1 MDALSLNFKEPRK
14 EDSFLED
21 IISVEHLAYV
31 YPDLD
36 GQKGTQVFENLNL
49 TIESGS
55 FVAILGTNGC
65 GKSTLAKHFNSIL
78 LPSGGKVYVDG
89 IDTSD
94 LNRVMAVRRCVGM
107 VFQNPDNQIVANVV
121 EEDVAF
127 GPENIGVAAPEIRR
141 RVDKA
146 LKQVGMYE
154 YREHAPHLLS
164 GGQKQRVAIA
174 GVIAL
179 EPKCIVLDEPTAML
193 DPRGRR
199 DVMETVEKLNREKGI
214 TVVLI
219 THHMDEAAQARRV
232 IVLDKGKVAADGT
245 PKQVFSQVEML
256 HKLGLAAPDSV
267 ELCWALRQKG
277 FDLPLDALTP
287 EECAQALSDWL
298 KT

>member
-1 MDALSLNFKEPRK
+1 MSE
-14 EDSFLED
+14 
-21 IISVEHLAYV
+21 IISVEHLAYT
-31 YPDLD
+31 YPGVEDTP
-36 GQKGTQVFENLNL
+36 GIPVFEDMNLK
-49 TIESGS
+49 IQEGS

-78 LPSGGKVYVDG
+78 VPTSGKVYVCG
-89 IDTSD
+89 IDTSNED
-94 LNRVMAVRRCVGM
+94 RIMTVRRNVGM

-127 GPENIGVAAPEIRR
+127 GPENLGIASPEIRR

-164 GGQKQRVAIA
+164 GGQKQRIAIA

-193 DPRGRR
+193 DPRGRA
-199 DVMETVEKLNREKGI
+199 DVMETILRLNREKGI

-219 THHMDEAAQARRV
+219 THHMDEAAMAQRV
-232 IVLDKGKVAADGT
+232 LVLHQGKVLSDGT
-245 PKQVFSQVEML
+245 PKEVFSQVEKL
-256 HKLGLAAPDSV
+256 HTIGLAAPETV
-267 ELCWALRQKG
+267 ELCWELNKKG
-277 FDLPLDALTP
+277 YRLPLDELNP
-287 EECAQALSDWL
+287 QECAQVLRDWL

>member
-1 MDALSLNFKEPRK
+1 M
-14 EDSFLED
+14 ED
-21 IISVEHLAYV
+21 IISVENLAYA

-78 LPSGGKVYVDG
+78 LPSGGKVYVNG

-94 LNRVMAVRRCVGM
+94 LNRIMAVRRCVGM

-127 GPENIGVAAPEIRR
+127 GPENLGVAAPEIRR
-141 RVDKA
+141 RVDRA

-174 GVIAL
+174 GIIAL

-193 DPRGRR
+193 DPRGRA
-199 DVMETVEKLNREKGI
+199 DVMQTVEKLNREKGI

-219 THHMDEAAQARRV
+219 THHMDEAAQSQRV

-245 PKQVFSQVEML
+245 PKQVFAQVEML

-277 FDLPLDALTP
+277 FDLPLDALNP
-287 EECAQALSDWL
+287 EECAQALYDWL
-298 KT
+298 KA